1 MSEWTWIALAAGAT
15 LLLYAAAVGALLLA
29 GRRGD
34 ARALAR
40 FVPDCAVL
48 FARLIRDPRVPRVRR
63 AGLAVA
69 AAYLAMPFD
78 LVPDFV
84 PFVGLLDDAL
94 VAGAA
99 LRFALRGAGGALIEE
114 HWPGP
119 ATSRAIVL
127 RAAGSPV

>member
-1 MSEWTWIALAAGAT
+1 
-15 LLLYAAAVGALLLA
+15 
-29 GRRGD
+29 
-34 ARALAR
+34 
-40 FVPDCAVL
+40 
-48 FARLIRDPRVPRVRR
+48 
-63 AGLAVA
+63 
-69 AAYLAMPFD
+69 MPFD

-99 LRFALRGAGGALIEE
+99 LRFALRGAGDALIEE